1 MANVIAF
8 AVKTPCLHRIC
19 VLCRHHHTIR
29 CIFCASLL
37 LVMAALSYAVQY
49 FYRAHCTIEDTARL
63 LAPALGVKQ
72 VATLLGLKYRRATLR
87 LHRLEH

>member
-29 CIFCASLL
+29 CIFCVGAGLL
-37 LVMAALSYAVQY
+37 
-49 FYRAHCTIEDTARL
+49 I
-63 LAPALGVKQ
+63 
-72 VATLLGLKYRRATLR
+72 LR
-87 LHRLEH
+87 LSCRGNITNAQV